1 MRVIAEEIGNI
12 FLVKRNIDRN
22 IILRSVAATLLTG
35 VLYFILENGTI
46 FTITLQEFAYPLV
59 ATAIVVFVA
68 EFKLVRKFLKE
79 YFKLTLFIKY
89 LTFYFLISIAL
100 MSTGHTTYAAF
111 LAILFVVSGLQ
122 RVIIQ
127 KTRALFSAEISEF
140 MEFIKLYGCV
150 RAAFFCL
157 SIVLLF
163 EMIGPN
169 LPMFW
174 IFFCLPIILL
184 FEIELFAN
192 LYPYCKKHK
201 DIEETILII
210 RKIAQNKN
218 IKINRLTSLSGA
230 SDNFTKQQLN
240 KLVIANYITIEN
252 KHVKLK
258 EEYQK
263 IYDGKL

>member
-1 MRVIAEEIGNI
+1 MRVIAYEIGNI
-12 FLVKRNIDRN
+12 FLVKKNIDIN
-22 IILRSVAATLLTG
+22 IVLISVAVTLVTAL
-35 VLYFILENGTI
+35 LNFIFENETI
-46 FTITLQEFAYPLV
+46 FKNFTLQKFMYTLVAIAIVEFAV
-59 ATAIVVFVA
+59 KG
-68 EFKLVRKFLKE
+68 KLVGKFLKE
-79 YFKLTLFIKY
+79 YFKLTLFIKH

-122 RVIIQ
+122 RFIIQ

-140 MEFIKLYGCV
+140 MEFIKLYGYV

-157 SIVLLF
+157 SIVLLWK
-163 EMIGPN
+163 IIVLN
-169 LPMFW
+169 LPIFR
-174 IFFCLPIILL
+174 IFFYCIVLI
-184 FEIELFAN
+184 FEIVLFAN

-210 RKIAQNKN
+210 REIAENKN
-218 IKINRLTSLSGA
+218 IKINRLTSISSA
-230 SDNFTKQQLN
+230 SDDFTKQQLN
-240 KLVIANYITIEN
+240 KLVIANYISIEN
-252 KHVKLK
+252 KHVKLR